1 MAGVFYLVNP
11 FRGLKMKKIAFIAPL
26 LLTLTILIG
35 ACSSIVTPGTKL
47 ISLTDGMDRE
57 VKLSAPAQ
65 RIVSLAPSNTEIL
78 FALGAADQVVG
89 RDEFSNYPSE
99 VTSIPGIGGSMG
111 NYNFEK
117 IAALKPDLVL
127 ASSLN
132 TPEQVK
138 SLEELGITVYLL
150 PNPVDLD
157 GLYKNLGTVGTLIGK
172 TSQADNLIEDLK
184 SRVSAVEDK
193 ISVVDNKPVVFYE
206 LDASDAAQPWTSGP
220 GTFLSNLIGMA
231 GGINAGDELSGD
243 FVQISLETLLV
254 KNPDLIIL
262 GDSNY
267 GVDIQQVASRTGWET
282 LGAVKTSRVY
292 PFNDDLVSRPG
303 PRLVDGL
310 EALAQ
315 LIHPEAFDQ

>member
-1 MAGVFYLVNP
+1 
-11 FRGLKMKKIAFIAPL
+11 MKKKAIIVLL
-26 LLTLTILIG
+26 LLTLTILISG
-35 ACSSIVTPGTKL
+35 CSSIKSPGSES

-89 RDEFSNYPSE
+89 RDEFSNYPVE
-99 VTSIPGIGGSMG
+99 VTSIPSIGGSMG
-111 NYNFEK
+111 NYNFEN

-150 PNPVDLD
+150 PNPVNLD
-157 GLYKNLGTVGTLIGK
+157 ELYKNLVTVGTLIGK
-172 TSQADNLIEDLK
+172 ISQADKLIEDLK
-184 SRVSAVEDK
+184 SRVSSVEDK
-193 ISVVDNKPVVFYE
+193 ISAVDNRPVVFYE

-220 GTFLSNLIGMA
+220 GTFLSSLIGMA
-231 GGINAGDELSGD
+231 GGMNAGDELSSD
-243 FVQISLETLLV
+243 FAQISLETLLV

-267 GVDIQQVASRTGWET
+267 GVDIQQVASRPGWET
-282 LGAVKTSRVY
+282 LGAVKSSWVY

-315 LIHPEAFDQ
+315 LIHPEAFNQ

>member
-1 MAGVFYLVNP
+1 
-11 FRGLKMKKIAFIAPL
+11 MKKKAIIVPL
-26 LLTLTILIG
+26 LLTLTILIN
-35 ACSSIVTPGTKL
+35 ACSSIVSPGTKS

-78 FALGAADQVVG
+78 FALGAAAQVVG
-89 RDEFSNYPSE
+89 RDEFSNYPAE
-99 VTSIPGIGGSMG
+99 VTSIPSIGGSMG
-111 NYNFEK
+111 NYNFEN

-127 ASSLN
+127 VSSLN

-157 GLYKNLGTVGTLIGK
+157 ELYKNLGTVGTLVGK
-172 TSQADNLIEDLK
+172 TSQAEKLIEDLK
-184 SRVSAVEDK
+184 SRVNAVEDK
-193 ISVVDNKPVVFYE
+193 ISAVDNRPVVFYE
-206 LDASDAAQPWTSGP
+206 LDASDASQPWTSGP

-231 GGINAGDELSGD
+231 GGMNAGDELSGD
-243 FVQISLETLLV
+243 FAQISLETLLV

-267 GVDIQQVASRTGWET
+267 GVDIQQVASRPGWET
-282 LGAVKTSRVY
+282 LGAVKSSRVY

-310 EALAQ
+310 EALAK
-315 LIHPEAFDQ
+315 LIHPEAYNQ

>member
-1 MAGVFYLVNP
+1 
-11 FRGLKMKKIAFIAPL
+11 MKKETIILPL
-26 LLTLTILIG
+26 LLTLSILIS
-35 ACSSIVTPGTKL
+35 ACSTFVSPGLKPIT
-47 ISLTDGMDRE
+47 LTDGMGRE
-57 VKLSAPAQ
+57 VRLSAPAQ

-99 VTSIPGIGGSMG
+99 VTSIPSIGGSMG
-111 NYNFEK
+111 NYNFEN

-150 PNPVDLD
+150 PNPVELE
-157 GLYKNLGTVGTLIGK
+157 GLYKNLGTVGTLAGK
-172 TSQADNLIEDLK
+172 TNQADRLIKDLK
-184 SRVSAVEDK
+184 SRVSAVENK
-193 ISVVDNKPVVFYE
+193 VSVVDIKPVVFYE

-220 GTFLSNLIGMA
+220 GTFLSNLIGLA
-231 GGINAGDELSGD
+231 GGKNAGDDLQGD
-243 FVQISLETLLV
+243 FTQMSLESLLI
-254 KNPDLIIL
+254 KDPDLIIL

-267 GVDIQQVASRTGWET
+267 GVDLQQVASRPGWDT
-282 LGAVKTSRVY
+282 LSAFRSGQVY

-315 LIHPEAFDQ
+315 LIHPEAFKR

>member
-1 MAGVFYLVNP
+1 
-11 FRGLKMKKIAFIAPL
+11 MKKETIILPL
-26 LLTLTILIG
+26 LLTLSILIG
-35 ACSSIVTPGTKL
+35 ACSTLVSPGSKP
-47 ISLTDGMDRE
+47 ISLTDGMGRE
-57 VKLSAPAQ
+57 VRLSAPAQ

-99 VTSIPGIGGSMG
+99 VTSVPSIGGSMG
-111 NYNFEK
+111 NYNFEN
-117 IAALKPDLVL
+117 IAVLKPDLVL

-150 PNPVDLD
+150 PNPAELE
-157 GLYKNLGTVGTLIGK
+157 GLYKNLGTVGTLAGK
-172 TSQADNLIEDLK
+172 TSQADQLIKDLK
-184 SRVSAVEDK
+184 SRVNAVENK
-193 ISVVDNKPVVFYE
+193 FSVVDKKPVVFYE

-220 GTFLSNLIGMA
+220 GTFLSNLIGLA
-231 GGINAGDELSGD
+231 GGKNAGDGLKGD
-243 FVQISLETLLV
+243 FTQMSLESLLI
-254 KNPDLIIL
+254 KDPDLIIL

-267 GVDIQQVASRTGWET
+267 GVDLQQVASRPGWDT
-282 LGAVKTSRVY
+282 LSAVKSGQVF

-315 LIHPEAFDQ
+315 LIHPEAFEQ

>member
-1 MAGVFYLVNP
+1 LAGVFYLENP

-26 LLTLTILIG
+26 LLTLTILIS
-35 ACSSIVTPGTKL
+35 ACSSIVTPGTKP

-89 RDEFSNYPSE
+89 RDEFSNYPTE

-172 TSQADNLIEDLK
+172 TSRADNLIENLK

-193 ISVVDNKPVVFYE
+193 ISAVDNKPVVFYE

-231 GGINAGDELSGD
+231 GGMNAGDELSGD
-243 FVQISLETLLV
+243 FAQISLETLLV

-267 GVDIQQVASRTGWET
+267 GVDIQQVASRPGWET